1 MFLTF
6 SAFLIDHNLD
16 YPGFKLRCTTV
27 LNRSPGEG
35 QFVCVVSSLQ
45 LILDKATTNTGQAQ

>member
-6 SAFLIDHNLD
+6 SAFLIDQNRD

-27 LNRSPGEG
+27 PNSSPGEG
-35 QFVCVVSSLQ
+35 QFVWVVSSLQ
-45 LILDKATTNTGQAQ
+45 LILDKATMNTGQAQ